1 MRPSTT
7 LVPSVY
13 KLQICCRRSAQT
25 PSTTPCQI
33 PSISRTGGSKLSKHE
48 NDETLV
54 RLGLAAQRAL
64 SEIHHHHQQQQH
76 HLILLLSAPLALS
89 PSTHSRPAALDVFS
103 NSRAEF
109 LLVAASCAGRRLQ
122 SRESVC
128 AILRGSALNL
138 REQQRCFEVHSSCP
152 LWWPAL
158 RRDFKLKMPSE
169 CEQIL
174 PGSSSPSVYNNLAP
188 RPQGAIEKGHH

>member
-1 MRPSTT
+1 MSTN
-7 LVPSVY
+7 Y
-13 KLQICCRRSAQT
+13 RSAVGGLHKLHPQPLVKSLASLEWEGPNCPNMRT
-25 PSTTPCQI
+25 MKLWSGWELRLKEPCLK
-33 PSISRTGGSKLSKHE
+33 SII
-48 NDETLV
+48 NNNN
-54 RLGLAAQRAL
+54 
-64 SEIHHHHQQQQH
+64 IN
-76 HLILLLSAPLALS
+76 LILLLSAPLALS
-89 PSTHSRPAALDVFS
+89 RSTLSRPAALDVFS

-169 CEQIL
+169 FEQIL
-174 PGSSSPSVYNNLAP
+174 PRSSSPSVYNNLAP